1 MPRANRD
8 IAEMCIEHA
17 WRDDTDDRSRWLL
30 ELAAKRIRRLGRR
43 CVSLSHQ
50 LETAEGDVGEL
61 LYELQE
67 IEKCRYRMSWRIRLG
82 SLIYGGLAFV
92 FVTLQNSLA
101 AVSAQLKM
109 LADNCKSCIRMLI
122 TLATSR
128 LRRLLR
134 RRR

>member
-67 IEKCRYRMSWRIRLG
+67 LETCRYKMTWRIRLG

-92 FVTLQNSLA
+92 FVILQNSLV
-101 AVSAQLKM
+101 AVHTQLRM
-109 LADNCKSCIRMLI
+109 LADNCRFCIRML
-122 TLATSR
+122 TTWATSQLHR
-128 LRRLLR
+128 LMQR
-134 RRR
+134 RR

>member
-43 CVSLSHQ
+43 CISLSHQ

-61 LYELQE
+61 LFELQE
-67 IEKCRYRMSWRIRLG
+67 LEKCRYRTNWRIRLG
-82 SLIYGGLAFV
+82 SCIYGGLAFV
-92 FVTLQNSLA
+92 FAILQPSLA

-109 LADNCKSCIRMLI
+109 LADNCRFCIQMPI
-122 TLATSR
+122 TWATSR
-128 LRRLLR
+128 LRRLLQR
-134 RRR
+134 RR

>member
-43 CVSLSHQ
+43 CISLSHQ

-61 LYELQE
+61 LFELQE
-67 IEKCRYRMSWRIRLG
+67 IEKCRFRMHWRIRLG
-82 SLIYGGLAFV
+82 SLLYGGLVFV
-92 FVTLQNSLA
+92 FVILQNSLD
-101 AVSAQLKM
+101 AVRTQLKM
-109 LADNCKSCIRMLI
+109 LADNCRFCIQTLI
-122 TLATSR
+122 TSATSL
-128 LRRLLR
+128 LRRLMQR
-134 RRR
+134 RR